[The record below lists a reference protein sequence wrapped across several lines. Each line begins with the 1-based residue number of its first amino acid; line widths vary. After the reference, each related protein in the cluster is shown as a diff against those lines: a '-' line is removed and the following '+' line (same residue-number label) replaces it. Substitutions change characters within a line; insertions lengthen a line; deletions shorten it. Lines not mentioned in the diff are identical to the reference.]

1 MGLVETF
8 DHFVVPVDDLVAAEA
23 FYTEALGGTIAK
35 RNGLNVPHRKRG
47 AVPHTFLQMAGK
59 RIGVYL
65 QSEQRTEAPALRR
78 APTYTFE
85 TTPEGL
91 EETLQAVK
99 NFGVEHEA
107 PLADVYPFAAKSLFF
122 NDPAG
127 NHFNVYVPKNPAFTS
142 EAGRLKGVGYLEL
155 EAPDLEASVGFYR
168 DALGFELTGYGEEP
182 RQKSRQ
188 ANLRLPSGQML
199 VLTNVPFLSKGLV
212 LRYTVPGPHIAFFI
226 RAANWQAALDH
237 LKKLGIPNGDRGA
250 AKVRR
255 PGEGGTYM
263 DDPAGNVIQFI
274 TEGME

>member
-23 FYTEALGGTIAK
+23 FYTQALGGIVVK

-65 QSEQRTEAPALRR
+65 QSEERPQAPAPRR

-99 NFGVEHEA
+99 KFGVDHEM
-107 PLADVYPFAAKSLFF
+107 ADVYAFAAKSLFF

-127 NHFNVYVPKNPAFTS
+127 NHFNVYVPKNHSFTS
-142 EAGRLKGVGYLEL
+142 EPGRLKRVGYLEL
-155 EAPDLEASVGFYR
+155 EAPDLEASVRFYR
-168 DALGFELTGYGEEP
+168 DALGFELAGYGEER
-182 RQKSRQ
+182 RQNAKQ

-199 VLTNVPFLSKGLV
+199 FLTNVPFLSKGLV

-226 RAANWQAALDH
+226 RAANWRAALDH
-237 LKKLGIPNGDRGA
+237 LNKLGVPNGDRGA
-250 AKVRR
+250 AKIRR